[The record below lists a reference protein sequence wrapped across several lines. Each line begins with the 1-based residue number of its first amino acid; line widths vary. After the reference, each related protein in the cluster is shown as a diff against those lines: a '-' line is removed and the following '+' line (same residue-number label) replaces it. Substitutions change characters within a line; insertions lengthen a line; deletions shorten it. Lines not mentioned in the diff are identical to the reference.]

1 MRLLLLLLR
10 ALLAVCLVAA
20 AILATR
26 YSIYSSRI
34 RPITY
39 TTPTG
44 DTPPLDLTYSAAAL
58 FNPRNL
64 RVVDASSVTLVLF
77 CHSTYSSIHVI
88 SNLVTDHQVMVVCP
102 TSAASAAIAFVRSA
116 LPHTNVT
123 TRTSNKPGEFFSLL
137 QAACGA
143 STPWVVL
150 LDHNF
155 DRFATFF
162 TTLLH
167 PYDIPVAL
175 GAYGDFLQESSH
187 YGFLRPAL
195 FAEPPLAIKRD
206 ILCQA
211 LQGLPNGIGLSL
223 ALGIRLLGLSALGY
237 GALLLPNAEHIEPTP
252 GKWTRQVHNVVRRI
266 ARGEI
271 ESITYLVILPDLVSL
286 LAFQRT
292 ICRMALYGHTIHLLL
307 HSLKHPPSRSTW
319 LLTGTCRLRY
329 STSDSLTL
337 VLQWSQPLSPD
348 VIITLSFPDQTS
360 FLLPVL
366 LKHAHPMAQ
375 ILSLSPSDLP
385 NSEWFAALTLQEW
398 KRRPRFTRCFW
409 LYSHLLHVTDW
420 RVPLIR
426 LVVITNNRP
435 ASLTRLLRSL
445 TAASY
450 FGDDNVHLTINMEQ
464 TADSTTRAFV
474 GKLHSQ
480 WLFGPLSVRHRVV
493 LGGLIPAIVESW
505 YPASRDEY
513 AIVLEDDVE
522 VSPMFYAWAK
532 MAVLRYRYGRGKR
545 SELAVRVFGIS
556 LYQPRNVELRPEGRQ
571 TWDPQEV
578 FRQANVSDPTQVYL
592 NQVPCSWGA
601 VYFPEIWREFHDF
614 LVLRLSAP
622 LYPTLFTATATSNH
636 PKDPTPWNSNS
647 RGGAR
652 QRLSLNEFIVP
663 DVRSNRWT
671 RSWKRFFIELVFLRG
686 YLMVYPN
693 YDGFLSFST
702 NHLER
707 GSHVSDTSAQKK
719 AMFVVPLMGTRGVE
733 GDTFVDGLPWGELP
747 ALEDMTV
754 VDLMGYI
761 VNPGELA
768 RIGEERRSALT
779 DRRKVPG
786 SFDARELFYP

>member
-1 MRLLLLLLR
+1 MRLLLLLR

-88 SNLVTDHQVMVVCP
+88 SNLVTDHLVMVVCP

-116 LPHTNVT
+116 LPHTNIT
-123 TRTSNKPGEFFSLL
+123 TRTSDKPGDFFSLL

-175 GAYGDFLQESSH
+175 GAYGNFLQESSH

-398 KRRPRFTRCFW
+398 KRRPRFARCFW

-532 MAVLRYRYGRGKR
+532 MAVLRYRYGRGTR
-545 SELAVRVFGIS
+545 SELADRVFGIS

>member
-1 MRLLLLLLR
+1 
-10 ALLAVCLVAA
+10 
-20 AILATR
+20 
-26 YSIYSSRI
+26 
-34 RPITY
+34 
-39 TTPTG
+39 
-44 DTPPLDLTYSAAAL
+44 
-58 FNPRNL
+58 
-64 RVVDASSVTLVLF
+64 
-77 CHSTYSSIHVI
+77 
-88 SNLVTDHQVMVVCP
+88 MVVCP
-102 TSAASAAIAFVRSA
+102 TSAASAAIAFVRFA
-116 LPHTNVT
+116 LPHTNIT
-123 TRTSNKPGEFFSLL
+123 THTSDEPGEFFSLL

-143 STPWVVL
+143 STSWVVL
-150 LDHNF
+150 LDHHF
-155 DRFATFF
+155 DRFGTFF
-162 TTLLH
+162 ATLLH

-175 GAYGDFLQESSH
+175 GVYGEHLQESSH

-195 FAEPPLAIKRD
+195 FAEPPFAIKRD

-211 LQGLPNGIGLSL
+211 LQGLPNGIDLSL

-237 GALLLPNAEHIEPTP
+237 GALLLPNAERIKPTP
-252 GKWTRQVHNVVRRI
+252 GKWTRQVHNMVRRV

-271 ESITYLVILPDLVSL
+271 ESITYMVILPDLVSL

-292 ICRMALYGHTIHLLL
+292 ICRMAFYGHTIHLLL
-307 HSLKHPPSRSTW
+307 HSLNHSPSRSTW
-319 LLTGTCRLRY
+319 LMTGTCRLRY
-329 STSDSLTL
+329 STTDALTF

-348 VIITLSFPDQTS
+348 VIITLSLPDQAS
-360 FLLPVL
+360 SLLPAL
-366 LKHAHPMAQ
+366 LRHTHPMAQ

-385 NSEWFAALTLQEW
+385 NSEWFATLTLQEW
-398 KRRPRFTRCFW
+398 KRRFRISRYIW
-409 LYSHLLHVTDW
+409 LSSHPLHVTDW

-435 ASLTRLLRSL
+435 ASLARLLRSL

-450 FGDDNVHLTINMEQ
+450 FGDANVHLIINMEQ
-464 TADSTTRAFV
+464 TADPTTRAIV

-480 WLFGPLSVRHRVV
+480 WFHGPLSVRHRVV

-532 MAVLRYRYGRGKR
+532 MAVLRYRYGRGKQ
-545 SELAVRVFGIS
+545 SELAGRIFGIS
-556 LYQPRNVELRPEGRQ
+556 LYQPRNVELRPEGRRA
-571 TWDPQEV
+571 WDPREI

-614 LVLRLSAP
+614 LVLRLSSP
-622 LYPTLFTATATSNH
+622 LYPTLSTSTVTSDH
-636 PKDPTPWNSNS
+636 PKDPTPRNSNS
-647 RGGAR
+647 RGAAR
-652 QRLSLNEFIVP
+652 QPLSLNEFIVP

-693 YDGFLSFST
+693 YEGFVSFST

-707 GSHVSDTSAQKK
+707 GSHVSETSARKK
-719 AMFVVPLMGTRGVE
+719 AMFVVPLMGARGGEE
-733 GDTFVDGLPWGELP
+733 GDMFMDGLPWGELP
-747 ALEDMTV
+747 ALEDMAV